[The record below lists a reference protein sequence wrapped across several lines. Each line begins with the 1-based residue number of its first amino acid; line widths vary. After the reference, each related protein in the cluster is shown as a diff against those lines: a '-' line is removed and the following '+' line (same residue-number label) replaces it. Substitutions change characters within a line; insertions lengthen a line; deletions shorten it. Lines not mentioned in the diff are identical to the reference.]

1 MNAICFSFARDAH
14 VGRRLAEVLSAE
26 HQDVDIHHFP
36 DGETR
41 VRLPGDCANRSVI
54 LVCGGQE
61 PNHSALPLLF
71 AVHAARAMGAT
82 KVGLVSPYLAYMRQD
97 TRFHDG
103 EAVSAA
109 VYGRLLSDAL
119 DWIATVDPHLHRIH
133 SLDEIFSIPA
143 LCISSMPAVSDW
155 IAANIADPVIIGPD
169 DESTQWA
176 SSVAQ
181 RIGVSWT
188 ALRKTRTGDRQV
200 SLSLPDPKILRGRRP
215 VIVDDIASSG
225 RTLVEAVKG
234 LRVSRAWSARIP
246 WRTRPMRSTSFRS
259 WLKRFACQE
268 DFEPHTPNRGR
279 SPHASAASISDSA
292 ASQSATSCPGSK
304 PRCAERKYA
313 DSAIIASRSCGST

>member
-14 VGRRLAEVLSAE
+14 VGRRLAEVLGAE

-41 VRLPGDCANRSVI
+41 VRLPGDCANRDVI

-61 PNHSALPLLF
+61 PNYSALPLLF

-109 VYGRLLSDAL
+109 VYGRLLSNAF

-143 LCISSMPAVSDW
+143 LCISSMPAVADW
-155 IAANIADPVIIGPD
+155 IAANIADPVILGPD
-169 DESTQWA
+169 AESTQWA
-176 SSVAQ
+176 SSVAR
-181 RIGVSWT
+181 RISAPWT
-188 ALRKTRTGDRQV
+188 VLNKTRTDDREV
-200 SLSLPDPKILRGRRP
+200 SLSLPDPEILRGRCP

-225 RTLVEAVKG
+225 RTLVEAVKR
-234 LRVSRAWSARIP
+234 LRALGSPPATCVVVHA
-246 WRTRPMRSTSFRS
+246 
-259 WLKRFACQE
+259 LFAP
-268 DFEPHTPNRGR
+268 D
-279 SPHASAASISDSA
+279 
-292 ASQSATSCPGSK
+292 
-304 PRCAERKYA
+304 AE
-313 DSAIIASRSCGST
+313 SAIRAAGVARLVSTNTVAHATNAIDVVPLLAEEIRVPGRL